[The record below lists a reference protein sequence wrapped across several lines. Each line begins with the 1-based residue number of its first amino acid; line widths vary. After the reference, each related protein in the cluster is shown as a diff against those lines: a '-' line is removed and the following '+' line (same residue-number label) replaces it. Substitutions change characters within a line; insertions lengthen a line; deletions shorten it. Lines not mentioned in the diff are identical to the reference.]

1 MSFNATSL
9 PHEASPS
16 PQQEQQRKQEKPV
29 ERWTQSA
36 SASSRHTIGQ
46 HTCQSQQQEAVTLHS
61 GDVGTH
67 LASEATPPQWKRL
80 SLRPSLT
87 LSLQPAG
94 LLMSGD
100 SSHIAWMQHKS
111 VKHEDQSND
120 YILN

>member
-1 MSFNATSL
+1 MSFNTTSL

-16 PQQEQQRKQEKPV
+16 PQQEKQRKQVKPV

-46 HTCQSQQQEAVTLHS
+46 HTCQPQQQEAVTLHS

-80 SLRPSLT
+80 SPSIVHAFLA
-87 LSLQPAG
+87 AG
-94 LLMSGD
+94 GSADVGGTRF
-100 SSHIAWMQHKS
+100 HIAWMQHKS